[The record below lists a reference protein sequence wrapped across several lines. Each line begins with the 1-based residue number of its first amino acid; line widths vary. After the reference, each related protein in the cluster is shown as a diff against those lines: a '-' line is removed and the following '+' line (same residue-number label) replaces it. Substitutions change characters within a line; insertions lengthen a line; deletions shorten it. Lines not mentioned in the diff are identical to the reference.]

1 MFTKFEIWITGC
13 LLIKKKTTTK
23 KKRDGKK
30 ETNAMYKFKYLLVHI
45 SMDGC
50 SLKV

>member
-13 LLIKKKTTTK
+13 LLIKKKQQQ

>member
-13 LLIKKKTTTK
+13 LLIKKKQQK

-45 SMDGC
+45 FMDGC

>member
-1 MFTKFEIWITGC
+1 MFTKFEIWITGW
-13 LLIKKKTTTK
+13 LLIKKKQQQ

>member
-13 LLIKKKTTTK
+13 LLIKKKTTT